1 VGTWYLAFAITEV
14 AGSVLVKPNR
24 IAAKPGAKAA
34 YDNAVICLRVR
45 PELSNSVVDPVEIS
59 ENFFTFCELKNSS

>member
-1 VGTWYLAFAITEV
+1 M
-14 AGSVLVKPNR
+14 KPNR